1 MTTKLRPLSPQ
12 TVQQQQSRLAGML
25 MLLIVCGPPALIA
38 GGILSGMAR
47 ATRTKRALAWLALA
61 GLVGLGVLGFTWP
74 LLWAEVRT
82 LGEQASPL
90 LGYVRPASG
99 KVPPVAQLL
108 PLLAQLWP
116 GVWRLWCQLL
126 LASPMI
132 ALYIFSTRV
141 KTAEDLERERIAR
154 LETRAKGD
162 AQKAAERSAKA
173 PEAAGGSLVFGVPV
187 GGDLDWVKGSWF
199 TYPAAQLGRHLV
211 LIGASNTG
219 KTETSKRLAYG
230 AAKVYGWRVFY
241 LDCKGDSGTAAEFLD
256 AMRAAGRDPV
266 TLFPDASYD
275 GWRGDSTAILN
286 RLLAVLDYTEPYYRD
301 MTKLMLSLAVDAPP
315 GPPRSSDELL
325 ERLSLD
331 NLLAIYNGRPEA
343 RELTGIRK
351 EDAQAAYNRY
361 RSFFR
366 SLRGGLDGSWAF
378 EDMQAGYILLKGL
391 ELRDQTASLGRY
403 LLEDFAHY
411 VSARK
416 PHDERVLFI
425 IDEFPAI
432 AFGGANA
439 ATLFEMVRFRG
450 AGIVVTAQ
458 SYAGMGADA
467 DRILGAAA
475 GLVIHQCADPERL
488 LPRAG
493 QSVSFQRRVGFAER
507 GMGAG
512 AREYAVGEGTLSASE
527 ELKIHADL
535 VKRLQPGE
543 CFVIVGGAAQL
554 VRVSRLLPAMLGKSP
569 PVASREVRE
578 PQPDAP
584 EIQRVI
590 EDLDAAQR
598 RRYRG
603 RVAISEAEP
612 GSGVVEGGGPDLERE
627 ATDSAGEG
635 ATPEPAVVASLPQSA
650 EREGRVAGQ
659 GAPPDIV
666 EY

>member
-1 MTTKLRPLSPQ
+1 MTTKLRSLSPQ

-25 MLLIVCGPPALIA
+25 MLLVVCGPPALIA
-38 GGILSGMAR
+38 GGVLCGMAQ
-47 ATRTKRALAWLALA
+47 AARTKRAFGWLALA
-61 GLVGLGVLGFTWP
+61 GLVGIGVLGSHWS
-74 LLWAEVRT
+74 LLWAQLLA
-82 LGEQASPL
+82 LGEQMRPL
-90 LGYVRPASG
+90 VGYVQPTGGTSPSASD
-99 KVPPVAQLL
+99 LL
-108 PLLAQLWP
+108 PLLAELWP
-116 GVWRLWCQLL
+116 GVWELWCQAL
-126 LASPMI
+126 LAAPFI
-132 ALYIFSTRV
+132 ALYMFSTRV
-141 KTAEDLERERIAR
+141 KTAEDLERERLAR
-154 LETRAKGD
+154 LETRAKAD

-173 PEAAGGSLVFGVPV
+173 PESVGGSLVLGVPV
-187 GGDLDWVKGSWF
+187 GGDLDWMKGGWF
-199 TYPAAQLGRHLV
+199 TYPAPMLGRHLV

-230 AAKVYGWRVFY
+230 ATKVYGWRVFY

-343 RELTGIRK
+343 RELAGIRK

-366 SLRGGLDGSWAF
+366 ALRGGLDGSWAF

-416 PHDERVLFI
+416 PHDERVLLI

-450 AGIVVTAQ
+450 AGVVVTAQ
-458 SYAGMGADA
+458 SYAGMGVDA

-507 GMGAG
+507 GMGTG
-512 AREYAVGEGTLSASE
+512 AREYAIGEGMISASE

-543 CFVIVGGAAQL
+543 CFVIAGGAAQL
-554 VRVSRLLPAMLGKSP
+554 VRVSRLLPEKLGKP
-569 PVASREVRE
+569 PTMRRDASRS
-578 PQPDAP
+578 QPATHSVL
-584 EIQRVI
+584 QAI
-590 EDLDAAQR
+590 EELDVEQR
-598 RRYRG
+598 RQCRSNA
-603 RVAISEAEP
+603 VISEAEP
-612 GSGVVEGGGPDLERE
+612 GAKVSERGGPGQEGE
-627 ATDSAGEG
+627 AIDSVDAGTV
-635 ATPEPAVVASLPQSA
+635 AQTAAVNPQPQGA
-650 EREGRVAGQ
+650 EREGRTDERRTH
-659 GAPPDIV
+659 PDIA

>member
-1 MTTKLRPLSPQ
+1 
-12 TVQQQQSRLAGML
+12 ML
-25 MLLIVCGPPALIA
+25 
-38 GGILSGMAR
+38 
-47 ATRTKRALAWLALA
+47 
-61 GLVGLGVLGFTWP
+61 
-74 LLWAEVRT
+74 
-82 LGEQASPL
+82 
-90 LGYVRPASG
+90 
-99 KVPPVAQLL
+99 
-108 PLLAQLWP
+108 
-116 GVWRLWCQLL
+116 
-126 LASPMI
+126 
-132 ALYIFSTRV
+132 
-141 KTAEDLERERIAR
+141 
-154 LETRAKGD
+154 
-162 AQKAAERSAKA
+162 
-173 PEAAGGSLVFGVPV
+173 GVPV
-187 GGDLDWVKGSWF
+187 GGDLNWEKSGWF
-199 TYPAAQLGRHLV
+199 TYPAPMLGHHLV

-230 AAKVYGWRVFY
+230 AARVYGWRVFY

-266 TLFPDASYD
+266 ALFPDASYD

-301 MTKLMLSLAVDAPP
+301 MTKLMLSLAVDATP

-343 RELTGIRK
+343 RELAGIRK

-366 SLRGGLDGSWAF
+366 ALRNGLDGSWAF

-416 PHDERVLFI
+416 PQDEKVRFI

-450 AGIVVTAQ
+450 AGVVVAAQ
-458 SYAGMGADA
+458 GYAGMGADA
-467 DRILGAAA
+467 DRILGAATS
-475 GLVIHQCADPERL
+475 LVIHQCADPERL

-507 GMGAG
+507 RMGAG
-512 AREYAVGEGTLSASE
+512 AREYAVGEGTISASE

-543 CFVIVGGAAQL
+543 CFVIAGGAAQQ
-554 VRVSRLLPAMLGKSP
+554 VRVSRLLPPKPGKPSAVTVRPNQPSLPATPLVIEEIDADQRCLRRGRDVIGEAGSSAETTRGGEPAMERGAEVTEPTGADFVAQAEPHLAEPEGQTAAKGK
-569 PVASREVRE
+569 
-578 PQPDAP
+578 QPD
-584 EIQRVI
+584 I
-590 EDLDAAQR
+590 
-598 RRYRG
+598 
-603 RVAISEAEP
+603 AE
-612 GSGVVEGGGPDLERE
+612 
-627 ATDSAGEG
+627 
-635 ATPEPAVVASLPQSA
+635 
-650 EREGRVAGQ
+650 
-659 GAPPDIV
+659 
-666 EY
+666 Y